1 MQYKINRPRVIHE
14 AFDDEVVIVNFEDGS
29 YFSLNPPGMLV
40 WAALDEGRSVE
51 EVADALAAHYQ
62 AERTQIEPALAALIQ
77 DMSAARLILPAEGER
92 PAPPPL
98 PPPQAPRKPFD
109 PPRLSRYTD
118 MQELLLLDPV
128 HEVDDTGWPN
138 RPQA

>member
-1 MQYKINRPRVIHE
+1 MHYKINRPRVIHE

-29 YFSLNPPGMLV
+29 YFSLNPSGMLV

-51 EVADALAAHYQ
+51 DIADLLAGHYQ
-62 AERTQIEPALAALIQ
+62 AERSQVEPALATLIQ
-77 DMSAARLILPAEGER
+77 DMCAARLILPADGAL
-92 PAPPPL
+92 PAPPP
-98 PPPQAPRKPFD
+98 PPPLAPRKPFD
-109 PPRLSRYTD
+109 PPRLNRYTD